1 MIFLTCGERLTGLQ
15 CYKYN
20 DWNAVAAIQ
29 AICIYFLLRLSE
41 TDSEATDFDIPL
53 ILTMKVR
60 TILRRLLSEL
70 VAK

>member
-1 MIFLTCGERLTGLQ
+1 MIFLTGGERLTCLQ
-15 CYKYN
+15 CFTYN

-53 ILTMKVR
+53 ILTMRVR
-60 TILRRLLSEL
+60 TIVRRPISEL
-70 VAK
+70 VAE